1 MTPHLPHGGGTPSAT
16 DSPGQSTDPLNPID
30 VINPRDAV
38 DTEPFAGTGT
48 GDAVSAAWVHI
59 VDDDDGVRGS
69 LAALLQARGHQ
80 VQTYAS
86 GADFLACDPVH
97 EVGCV
102 LLDLRMDGMSGLQ
115 VFSALRA
122 RNTFLK
128 TVFLSAHGELASA
141 VAAVKEGA
149 VDWLEKPCHEATLV
163 AAVHKAAELSQATAD
178 RHYRRQS
185 LMELWSG
192 LSPRQQAVARLLA
205 TGMSSKEVAR
215 ALAQQDPQ
223 RPIDPRT
230 VDTHR
235 SAIFLRLGMR
245 SSHELGRLVEELAE
259 SEIPSAGL

>member
-16 DSPGQSTDPLNPID
+16 DYTGQSTNPFNPID
-30 VINPRDAV
+30 VINPRDAA
-38 DTEPFAGTGT
+38 DTGPFAGTGT
-48 GDAVSAAWVHI
+48 GNAVSAAWVHI

-97 EVGCV
+97 ELGCV

-141 VAAVKEGA
+141 VAAVAAVQTALAFSGA
-149 VDWLEKPCHEATLV
+149 VIGPPLFGLIAAVADYRSAFLLV
-163 AAVHKAAELSQATAD
+163 AACVLAAAVWQIAT
-178 RHYRRQS
+178 S
-185 LMELWSG
+185 
-192 LSPRQQAVARLLA
+192 ARLR
-205 TGMSSKEVAR
+205 R
-215 ALAQQDPQ
+215 A
-223 RPIDPRT
+223 
-230 VDTHR
+230 
-235 SAIFLRLGMR
+235 
-245 SSHELGRLVEELAE
+245 
-259 SEIPSAGL
+259 PSP